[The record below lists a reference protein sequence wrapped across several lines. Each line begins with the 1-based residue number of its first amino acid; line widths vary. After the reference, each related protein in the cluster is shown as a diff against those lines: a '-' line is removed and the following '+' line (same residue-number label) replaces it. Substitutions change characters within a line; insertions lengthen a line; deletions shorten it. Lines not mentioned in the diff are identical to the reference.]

1 MREWF
6 KDLGFFIRHRILRI
20 FVICLAAYCVITMG
34 TRVYVDKAGIADE
47 VMETIEETVSS
58 MDIEETDE
66 NGETY
71 ISMPKLATQNIRA
84 GMIGLFSGLVPFILF
99 PAIVLVENAVMM
111 GSVLVGSDYLGIT
124 AMQIL
129 IYGVLPHG
137 IMEIPAMIICYAC
150 GVRICITVTSL
161 ILKRQDWFETRFEVS
176 RAVITAVLI
185 SVPLFIAAAYVE
197 SFITPDLLYRMVL
210 APALGLA

>member
-20 FVICLAAYCVITMG
+20 FVICLAAYCVIVMG

-161 ILKRQDWFETRFEVS
+161 ILKRKDWFETRFEVS